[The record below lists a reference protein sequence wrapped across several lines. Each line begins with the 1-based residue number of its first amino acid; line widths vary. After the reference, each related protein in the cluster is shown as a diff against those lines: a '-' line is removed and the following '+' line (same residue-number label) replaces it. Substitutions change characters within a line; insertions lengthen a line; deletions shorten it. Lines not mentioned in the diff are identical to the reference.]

1 MVVAEDREIC
11 DSELTAEVADG
22 REICHKQLKD
32 CRRPRDLPQT
42 ADIAQSIS

>member
-11 DSELTAEVADG
+11 DRELTAEVADG

-32 CRRPRDLPQT
+32 CRRPERFATD
-42 ADIAQSIS
+42 S